1 MLRILL
7 PILVL
12 LLVRAVWRLAQGV
25 LEGMAGRRSDRPAV
39 PSVHMERDPVCG
51 TYVVP
56 ERALVLSDGRDRVFF
71 CSATCRD
78 RYRARTA

>member
-7 PILVL
+7 PILIL
-12 LLVRAVWRLAQGV
+12 LLVSALWRLLEGV
-25 LEGMAGRRSDRPAV
+25 VQGMAGRGPTRPAA
-39 PSVHMERDPVCG
+39 PSVHMVRDPVCG

-56 ERALVLSDGRDRVFF
+56 GRAVVLSDGRTQVFF

-78 RYRARTA
+78 QYRARTA